1 MKQDKNIEIPKDVNT
16 RLLGKNY
23 SPLIVRKYQMYGW
36 PLFVSLICDW
46 SLSDLDVVVNTA
58 AKEFGEPR
66 DDIQQVRNFC
76 GYLSNYLVR
85 HYNVQ
90 KENCV
95 EGVAVL
101 WYVDKCFVS
110 SLWGDYMTH
119 GSCKLEL
126 YQIINTMPHI

>member
-1 MKQDKNIEIPKDVNT
+1 MENKNIAVPESVNT
-16 RLLGKNY
+16 RLLNKNY
-23 SPLIVRKYQMYGW
+23 SPLVVRKYQMGGW

-46 SLSDLDVVVNTA
+46 SLSDLDMVVNKA
-58 AKEFGEPR
+58 HKDFGEIG

-76 GYLSNYLVR
+76 GYLSDMLIT
-85 HYNVQ
+85 HYNGQ

-110 SLWGDYMTH
+110 SLWGDFMVH
-119 GSCKLEL
+119 ASCKQEL
-126 YQIINTMPHI
+126 FGIINTLPHI